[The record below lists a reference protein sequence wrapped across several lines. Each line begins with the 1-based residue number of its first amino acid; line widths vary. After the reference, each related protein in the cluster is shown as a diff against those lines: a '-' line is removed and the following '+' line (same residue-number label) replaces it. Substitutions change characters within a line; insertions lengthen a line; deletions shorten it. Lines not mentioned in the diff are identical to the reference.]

1 MQHGQEM
8 AGEEKEGLGQRGGIH
23 RSSQGGILQ
32 AMGQAALFSADS
44 EGNMV
49 MILIVIIVE

>member
-1 MQHGQEM
+1 M

-23 RSSQGGILQ
+23 RSSQGGTLQ

>member
-23 RSSQGGILQ
+23 RSSQGGTLQ